1 MAEEAPKRLLAD
13 RMLGRLAKFLRMLGQ
28 DVEYNREGSSAEAA
42 ARAAS
47 EGRILLTR
55 SARKRVGPE
64 SQPIFIVES
73 NYPFH
78 QAREV
83 LLGLSLTVRDDFARC
98 IEDNGLL
105 EVVGREQAR
114 DHVPE
119 RVLAEYERFHRCPRC
134 ERLYWDGRHLQ
145 GMRTTISALEA
156 APLAHDEEE
165 FPDAP
170 PTPMLDPLLD
180 LHQALEVAFLQHRVA
195 LMKGELPRAG
205 FELRRFSA
213 WMRRHIGDE
222 NELVLPL
229 YQRRPPPEGYERGAA
244 PEIFSNEH
252 EKILDHLDRLELAF
266 QALERLA
273 EAPDRLPASCLNLLD
288 REKILVDLLEHHDRR
303 ERLHLYPTL
312 ERNLRIE
319 EKQELLAMLLPAMGL
334 ESRSLKVG

>member
-1 MAEEAPKRLLAD
+1 MAEGAPKRLLAD
-13 RMLGRLAKFLRMLGQ
+13 RMLGRLAKLLRMLGQ
-28 DVEYNREGSSAEAA
+28 DVEYNREGSSSEAA
-42 ARAAS
+42 ARAL
-47 EGRILLTR
+47 EEERIFLTR
-55 SARKRVGPE
+55 SSRKRLGPDAL
-64 SQPIFIVES
+64 PIFIVES

-83 LLGLSLTVRDDFARC
+83 LLGLGLTVRDDFARC

-105 EVVGREQAR
+105 EVIGRDQAQG
-114 DHVPE
+114 HVPE
-119 RVLAEYERFHRCPRC
+119 RVLSEYDRFHRCPRC

-145 GMRTTISALEA
+145 GMRNTISALES

-165 FPDAP
+165 VPEAP

-195 LMKGELPRAG
+195 LMKGEVSRAG

-229 YQRRPPPEGYERGAA
+229 YQRRPPPGGYERGAA
-244 PEIFSNEH
+244 PEIFASEH
-252 EKILDHLDRLELAF
+252 QKILEHLDRLEQAF
-266 QALERLA
+266 EVLERLVDS
-273 EAPDRLPASCLNLLD
+273 PDRLPASCLHLLD
-288 REKILVDLLEHHDRR
+288 REKTSFDLLEHHDRR

-312 ERNLRIE
+312 ERSLRIE

-334 ESRSLKVG
+334 ESRSLEGA